1 MKKLALLVALAAG
14 LLAAAVV
21 QAQSVGGY
29 GYGYT
34 IWGPRLEPSRGGDAG
49 PAPDSGVPIIQ
60 AVLLTGSSYGHE
72 GGGTLQTPPILTDAG
87 VSDGSVNTWQV
98 IDAGVVEAVER
109 AGVAGAI
116 QAFRVAA
123 AATGEQWVLIDYQTP
138 GVGLDS
144 LAADPSPLL
153 ANISAAAAWA
163 DAQGAEICPIGYFDI
178 SWNYYAE
185 AGALPFSGVGSFAES
200 VATVKSAAETRL
212 ASLVGSGVA
221 SGCTSLVFHD
231 LIGAHPGTP
240 STALVRW
247 PYAAEYY
254 ATYTNAP
261 MFSTFHLA
269 TQAPPDGTHF
279 TSAGAVAFGEALGR
293 AFLWARND
301 GAASRF
307 VPTGVT
313 IVDGQTVEVA
323 YTAPCRTHNDCAA
336 NPPLVVDTTGQA
348 AQVTQGGAATLGL
361 HFLNGGSL
369 VSPPAVSVATPLAC
383 DLPATSCTV
392 RYTFASGLPSFT
404 EVQVGQV
411 GCHNSGDTDCFSGPT
426 AAKSGGNN
434 VRMQVTSACASPPC
448 SVAPAAGSFSVS
460 YDAGVSVDAGFV
472 AANLQGV
479 QSTTGNYYTASTTGS
494 ETSMCWGA
502 WGTIPQATGDTVV
515 RPVTNQR
522 GFLGQSGGTPGC
534 LISGSGGGTG
544 TGRLASGS
552 YSASQRIHL
561 LCCYPGG
568 GAGASSI
575 NVYVDGVLANGTT
588 FGTATAMDGVTA
600 TNFPD
605 NALTGTTDVDEVVF
619 FRGKGS
625 ITAGELDQVGCTTKA
640 ATDSWPNSCTGV
652 TTDRYALCVLGSPT
666 QWYQFESGA
675 ETTDT
680 CGTLGLSVTGSPTAV
695 VY

>member
-14 LLAAAVV
+14 LLVAAVV

-49 PAPDSGVPIIQ
+49 PAPDSGVPIIH
-60 AVLLTGSSYGHE
+60 AVILTGSSYGHE
-72 GGGTLQTPPILTDAG
+72 GGGTLQTPPILTDG
-87 VSDGSVNTWQV
+87 GTSDGAVNAWQV

-123 AATGEQWVLIDYQTP
+123 ATSSDQWVLIDYQTP

-163 DAQGAEICPIGYFDI
+163 AAQGAEICPVGYFDI
-178 SWNYYAE
+178 SWSYYAE
-185 AGALPFSGVGSFAES
+185 AGALSYASMAS
-200 VATVKSAAETRL
+200 TIASVKSAVETRL

-221 SGCTSLVFHD
+221 AGCTSLVFHD
-231 LIGAHPGTP
+231 LIGAHPGSG
-240 STALVRW
+240 STALVRG
-247 PYAAEYY
+247 PYAAEYL
-254 ATYTNAP
+254 ANYTGAP

-269 TQAPPDGTHF
+269 TQAPPDGTHL
-279 TSAGAVAFGEALGR
+279 TSVSAVAFGFDLGR
-293 AFLWARND
+293 AFLWTKTD
-301 GAASRF
+301 GTADRF
-307 VPTGVT
+307 VPAAVSVVNGTTVDVT
-313 IVDGQTVEVA
+313 YTV
-323 YTAPCRTHNDCAA
+323 PCRLNGDCAT
-336 NPPLVVDTTGQA
+336 NPPLVVDTTNQV

-361 HFLNGGSL
+361 HFFSGGTL
-369 VSPPAVSVATPLAC
+369 VVPSSVSVATPQTC
-383 DLPATSCTV
+383 DPPATTCTV
-392 RYTFASGLPSFT
+392 RYVFAAGLPSFD
-404 EVQVGQV
+404 EVQVGNV
-411 GCHNSGDTDCFSGPT
+411 YCHDSADTNCFSGPGAT
-426 AAKSGGNN
+426 KSGGNN
-434 VRMQVTSACASPPC
+434 VRMQVSSVCPSPPC
-448 SVAPAAGSFSVS
+448 SVAPGAGSFSVS

-472 AANLQGV
+472 ASNLQGV
-479 QSTTGNYYTASTTGS
+479 RSTTGNYYTAANTGT
-494 ETSMCWGA
+494 EGAMCWAA
-502 WGTIPQATGDTVV
+502 WGTIPQASGDTLI
-515 RPVTNQR
+515 RPAVNQR
-522 GFLGQSGGTPGC
+522 GFIGQSGAVPGC
-534 LISGSGGGTG
+534 LISGLGGGSG
-544 TGRLASGS
+544 TGRFATGS
-552 YSASQRIHL
+552 YSVGQRLHV

-568 GAGASSI
+568 GAGATSI

-588 FGTATAMDGVTA
+588 FGTATALDGTTA

-605 NALTGTTDVDEVVF
+605 NALTGSTDVDEVVF
-619 FRGKGS
+619 FRGKTS
-625 ITAGELDQVGCTTKA
+625 ITAGELDQVGCATKA

-652 TTDRYALCVLGSPT
+652 TTDRYAICALGSPT

-680 CGTLGLSVTGSPTAV
+680 CGTLGLSVTGSPSAV